1 MPIQWNIPLIMWEL
15 NQPSWNIDVF
25 RLIYLWKNKMESN
38 IFYGTPFIA
47 QRKIVAERCVHITT
61 ELNTMEQIIH

>member
-1 MPIQWNIPLIMWEL
+1 MPIQWNIPLIMWEW
-15 NQPSWNIDVF
+15 NQSSRNVDVYW
-25 RLIYLWKNKMESN
+25 RICLRKNKMESN
-38 IFYGTPFIA
+38 VFYGTPFIA